1 MIYAFTRGIDAVQR
15 CLLDIT
21 GSIFADTFLGIC
33 AKIFFLAFLLL
44 FFFTTWAV
52 NILSDKG
59 FYLNKFYLNSLEN

>member
-21 GSIFADTFLGIC
+21 GSIFADAFLGIC

-44 FFFTTWAV
+44 FFLLPGLLVSFQIKDFT
-52 NILSDKG
+52 
-59 FYLNKFYLNSLEN
+59 